1 MKRRQT
7 SSPSQRSSG
16 GGDNLPHHQNKNN
29 SCRCCCQ
36 NIHDVN
42 NQHKL
47 LGFNKG
53 RKVALCFILSTF
65 VLISLQSIYV
75 SLFTSQQQQQKTAD
89 ITRAR
94 YGPPT
99 NTTNPFISKFE
110 NVLLSNNL
118 DNDIFVPL
126 VFNNNNQPILCRKQH
141 LKQLSYYRTRFF
153 TQMVRT
159 QLRHLKKR
167 QSKKDLQNNNLDDD
181 EDGIGLPILQ
191 IDADECGC
199 NVHYHRDDYGY
210 PRLAWSTFSPK
221 HGVCSAISIPSYETW
236 KYYHRTHKLSQDW
249 ETTFIQNDRSY
260 PWSTKINKAVW
271 RGSTTYE
278 GSQYSSSEL
287 KDTPRGKLVLKSMEH
302 PEFIDAAFHK
312 ILQKFKVQK
321 KELKDQFTVS
331 KRMNLKDMMK
341 YKGNV
346 LCIIYFASIALCSSF
361 I

>member
-1 MKRRQT
+1 MNRRQT
-7 SSPSQRSSG
+7 SPQISSSG
-16 GGDNLPHHQNKNN
+16 SGGDGLPHYQNNN
-29 SCRCCCQ
+29 SCRCCQ
-36 NIHDVN
+36 NMNDIN

-47 LGFNKG
+47 RGLGFNKG
-53 RKVALCFILSTF
+53 RKIALLFILSTL
-65 VLISLQSIYV
+65 VLISLQSIFV
-75 SLFTSQQQQQKTAD
+75 SLFTPHQQQTTENSAA
-89 ITRAR
+89 TR

-126 VFNNNNQPILCRKQH
+126 IFNNNQILCRKQH
-141 LKQLSYYRTRFF
+141 LKQLSHYRTRFF

-159 QLRHLKKR
+159 QLHRYLKK
-167 QSKKDLQNNNLDDD
+167 KKQLAKDDLHRIQNNNAYDDVD
-181 EDGIGLPILQ
+181 KDGIGLPILQ
-191 IDADECGC
+191 IDADDCGC

-221 HGVCSAISIPSYETW
+221 HGACSAISIPSYETW
-236 KYYHRTHKLSQDW
+236 KYYHRTHKLSSDW
-249 ETTFIQNDRSY
+249 ERTFVQNDKYY

-278 GSQYSSSEL
+278 GSQYSQSEL
-287 KDTPRGKLVLKSMEH
+287 KDTPRGRLVLTSMEH
-302 PEFIDAAFHK
+302 PEFVDAGFHK
-312 ILQKFKVQK
+312 INQKFKIQK

-341 YKGNV
+341 YKGN
-346 LCIIYFASIALCSSF
+346 IIVHYIFLH
-361 I
+361 